1 MEDKKIITVS
11 PYGIKTAKRHISE
24 FNELSEKELRAK
36 KEYEKTVENLE
47 IKNPFQ
53 ALTKAIIKG
62 EDKQR
67 KTEDTK

>member
-11 PYGIKTAKRHISE
+11 PYGIKTTKRHISE

-62 EDKQR
+62 EDKQ
-67 KTEDTK
+67 